1 MTTLPVNF
9 QVSARIRQ
17 LALLIACAV
26 TLSACTTQ
34 TVKTVN
40 SVPIDKA
47 DQELSQ
53 EQLLDVGLQIF
64 DPGIPA
70 DQKDQDDDNIYPAVR
85 RAEARYVP
93 YLLKTTL
100 EESNQWGAVRVL
112 PGNDPSSEVTVTG
125 EIRHS
130 DGVVLEVRVTVT
142 DATGRQWLD
151 KKYADLAT
159 QFAYRDDVD
168 YQGDAFQDLYNLVA
182 NDIRKARDELSREEL
197 TQIRTVANLRYAAE
211 VAPDA
216 FGEHLSEDKNGDVVI
231 NRLPAYDDPMMR
243 RVNRIRESEFL
254 FIDTVDQQYAVF
266 YQQMDPSYDQW
277 RRYSYEET
285 LAEEDIK
292 RSARTRAL
300 AGLLGVVGGAAISSS
315 ANGNWAQN
323 SIGNAAALGG
333 LYALKQS
340 YDTYQEAKI
349 HQEALKELAASFDA
363 EVKPIVL
370 EVEGEVVKLNGSLD
384 AQYKEWRRLMR
395 EIYETETGIP
405 VADAVP
411 Q

>member
-1 MTTLPVNF
+1 MRSLSFAAVAIT
-9 QVSARIRQ
+9 
-17 LALLIACAV
+17 ALI
-26 TLSACTTQ
+26 TGACTTA

-40 SVPIDKA
+40 SVNIDKA

-53 EQLLDVGLQIF
+53 DQLLDVGLMIF
-64 DPGIPA
+64 DPGIPENA
-70 DQKDQDDDNIYPAVR
+70 AQDDDNNIYPAVR

-93 YLLKTTL
+93 YLLRTTM
-100 EESNQWGAVRVL
+100 ETSNQWGAVRVL
-112 PGNDPSSEVTVTG
+112 PAADPASEVVVNG
-125 EIRHS
+125 QILHS
-130 DGVVLEVRVTVT
+130 DGVVLEVRVQAV

-159 QFAYRDDVD
+159 QFAYRDDVE
-168 YQGDAFQDLYNLVA
+168 YNGDAFQDLYNLVA
-182 NDIRKARDELSREEL
+182 NDLREARDKLNIEEL
-197 TQIRTVANLRYAAE
+197 KEIRTVANLKYAAE

-216 FGEHLSEDKNGDVVI
+216 FGEHLTTNRNGDVVI

-243 RVNRIRESEFL
+243 RVNRIRESEYL

-285 LAEEDIK
+285 LAMEDIK

-300 AGLLGVVGGAAISSS
+300 AGLLGVVGGAAISSRS
-315 ANGNWAQN
+315 NGNYAMN
-323 SIGNAAALGG
+323 TVGSAAALGG
-333 LYALKQS
+333 IYALKQS

-370 EVEGEVVKLNGSLD
+370 EVEGEVIKLNGSLD
-384 AQYKEWRRLMR
+384 AQYQEWRRLMR
-395 EIYETETGIP
+395 EIYETETGMP
-405 VADAVP
+405 VADTVP

>member
-1 MTTLPVNF
+1 MSRI
-9 QVSARIRQ
+9 VSVTVV
-17 LALLIACAV
+17 LALAAA
-26 TLSACTTQ
+26 LSACTTA

-40 SVPIDKA
+40 SVPIEKA
-47 DQELSQ
+47 DQELAQ
-53 EQLLDVGLQIF
+53 DQLLDVGLQIF
-64 DPGIPA
+64 NPGIPA
-70 DQKDQDDDNIYPAVR
+70 NQEDREDDNIYPAVR

-93 YLLKTTL
+93 YLLRTTL
-100 EESNQWGAVRVL
+100 EASNQWGAVRVL
-112 PGNDPSSEVTVTG
+112 PGEDPASEVTVTG
-125 EIRHS
+125 EILHS
-130 DGVVLEVRVTVT
+130 DGVVLEVRVTAT
-142 DATGRQWLD
+142 DATGRTWLD

-159 QFAYRDDVD
+159 QFAYRDDVEYD
-168 YQGDAFQDLYNLVA
+168 GDAFQDLYNLVA
-182 NDIRKARDELSREEL
+182 NDLRKARDELSREEL
-197 TQIRTVANLRYAAE
+197 KEIRTVANLRYAAE

-216 FGEHLSEDKNGDVVI
+216 FGNHLTEDRNGDVVI

-243 RVNRIRESEFL
+243 RVARIRESEYL

-292 RSARTRAL
+292 RSARTRML
-300 AGLLGVVGGAAISSS
+300 AGLLGVVGGAAISSN

-395 EIYETETGIP
+395 EIYEAETGIP